1 MRCGTECYTATIEVN
16 SKIKEIK
23 VAARS
28 NPDARKMIRRKYG
41 THSKV
46 LSLKRDALT

>member
-1 MRCGTECYTATIEVN
+1 MRCGTECYIATVEVN
-16 SKIKEIK
+16 NQIKEIK

-46 LSLKRDALT
+46 RSLKRDA

>member
-16 SKIKEIK
+16 NKRKEIK

-28 NPDARKMIRRKYG
+28 NPDARKMIRRRYG
-41 THSKV
+41 TYSKV
-46 LSLKRDALT
+46 RSLKRDT